1 MLSKSAHY
9 LLFIFPIFFLSACS
23 PKPEA
28 VVNRLGEIKFE
39 VTGKAEAQAVF
50 MKGMLLLHSFEYVDA
65 ADAFQEVMKID
76 SDFVMAYWGEA
87 MTKNHPLW
95 QEQDYDIGNEIL
107 NDLAPTPEERIAKA
121 TTDLEKDFIG
131 GINILYGPGNKSTR
145 DSLYAE
151 HMKSLYNKYPG
162 HDEVASFYSL
172 SLNGWGS
179 TTLDKETFKKAA
191 AIANEVLERNPNHP
205 GALHY
210 VIHAYDDPA
219 FAPLA
224 LETANKYAVVAP
236 DAGHALHMPTHTYLA
251 LGLWDKVV
259 SSNIVSWKAEQA
271 RKERKKLDNNALA
284 YHAYHWLQFGQL
296 QLGEKE
302 KAKAMVDTMLQYCTA
317 LPSPRAR
324 VHLILLKTTY
334 LAETNDYQS
343 NIVDITVDQ
352 KDLNI
357 VARAK
362 NYFVSGMAAYY
373 TKNTAALDSNIIQL
387 ANERV
392 IEDLKTSGTGIRM
405 CGNVNRA
412 LATRTDLLEAE
423 TMEMELRAMRAWLDK
438 DAASTENFFK
448 KATALHDEADY
459 SYGPA
464 SIVKPSYELYG
475 EWLLENGR
483 PKEALA
489 QFEKSLKLMPNKR
502 LSVLGKEAAE
512 KLL

>member
-1 MLSKSAHY
+1 MFSKSPCDHFF
-9 LLFIFPIFFLSACS
+9 FIAILFLSGCS
-23 PKPEA
+23 PKPDA
-28 VVNRLGEIKFE
+28 VVNHLGEIKFE
-39 VTGKAEAQAVF
+39 VTGKAEAQPAF
-50 MKGMLLLHSFEYVDA
+50 LKGMLLLHSFEYTDA
-65 ADAFQEVMKID
+65 AEAFQEVIKID

-107 NDLAPTPEERIAKA
+107 NSLAPTPEERIAKA
-121 TTDLEKDFIG
+121 KTDLEKDFIG
-131 GINILYGPGNKSTR
+131 GINILYGQGNKSTR

-151 HMKSLYNKYPG
+151 HMKSLYTKYPG
-162 HDEVASFYSL
+162 NDEVAAFYSL

-191 AIANEVLERNPNHP
+191 GIAYEVLERSPNHP

-210 VIHAYDDPA
+210 VIHAYDDPQ
-219 FAPLA
+219 FASLA
-224 LETANKYAVVAP
+224 LETANKYALVAP

-259 SSNIVSWKAEQA
+259 TSNIVSWKAEQA
-271 RKERKKLDNNALA
+271 RKERKKLDNNSLA
-284 YHAYHWLQFGQL
+284 YHAYHWLQYAQL

-302 KAKAMVDTMLQYCTA
+302 KAKAMVDTMLRFCTE

-324 VHLILLKTTY
+324 AHMIFLKSTY
-334 LAETNDYQS
+334 LAETNDYKS

-362 NYFVSGMAAYY
+362 NYFVNGMAAYY
-373 TKNTAALDSNIIQL
+373 ANNKESLDSNIIKL

-438 DAASTENFFK
+438 DANTSEDFFK